1 METLAY
7 FHLALAYETPAN
19 PGLYEQRDWRNLSTQ
34 IWLYLLPVF
43 VVLGVLGMARETFAQ
58 TPLVQTF
65 DQTIQPGASGSEIT
79 VIQERLRQLGYFN
92 QSPTGN
98 FGSVTRNAVIQ
109 FQRQNGLNPDGVVG
123 SQTINL
129 LFSASA
135 RPTQFLSNGIPAT
148 TSIEGDRNQL
158 VTPRRVSE
166 LRRGDRGSQVRLL
179 QERLTDKGFYPGL
192 IDGIYGQQ
200 TEKAVRQFQ
209 RDNNFFADGNAG
221 AATLTALGIKTETS
235 TGSYVVVVPLRDQ
248 KTLLEVQQY
257 IPNAIAA
264 DSRQG
269 KYVNAGDFTSRAVA
283 ESRSNRLRSWGFDAR
298 VTYFR

>member
-1 METLAY
+1 
-7 FHLALAYETPAN
+7 
-19 PGLYEQRDWRNLSTQ
+19 
-34 IWLYLLPVF
+34 
-43 VVLGVLGMARETFAQ
+43 
-58 TPLVQTF
+58 VQTF
-65 DQTIQPGASGSEIT
+65 DQTIQQGASGSEIT

-109 FQRQNGLNPDGVVG
+109 FQRQNGLNPDGVIG

-158 VTPRRVSE
+158 VTSRRINE
-166 LRRGDRGSQVRLL
+166 LRRGDRGPQVRLL

-192 IDGIYGQQ
+192 IDGIYGTQ
-200 TEKAVRQFQ
+200 TQSAVKQFQ
-209 RDNNFFADGNAG
+209 QENNFFADGVASS
-221 AATLTALGIKTETS
+221 ATLTALGIKTDAA
-235 TGSYVVVVPLRDQ
+235 TGSYIVVVPLRDQ
-248 KTLLEVQQY
+248 NTLIQVQQY

-269 KYVNAGDFTSRAVA
+269 KYVNAGDFPSRAVA
-283 ESRSNRLRSWGFDAR
+283 ESRSNRLRSLGFDAR
-298 VTYFR
+298 VAYFR

>member
-7 FHLALAYETPAN
+7 FHLALAYEIPAN
-19 PGLYEQRDWRNLSTQ
+19 AVLYEQRDWRKLSSKVC
-34 IWLYLLPVF
+34 LYLLPVL
-43 VVLGVLGMARETFAQ
+43 VMLGILGMARATFSQ
-58 TPLVQTF
+58 TSLTQTF
-65 DQTIQPGASGSEIT
+65 EQSLEQGAKGPEVT
-79 VIQERLRQLGYFN
+79 VIQERLKQLGYFN
-92 QSPTGN
+92 QFPTGN
-98 FGSVTRNAVIQ
+98 FGSVTKNAVIQ
-109 FQRQNGLNPDGVVG
+109 FQQQNGLNPDGVVG
-123 SQTINL
+123 SQTISL
-129 LFSASA
+129 LFSPSA
-135 RPTQFLSNGIPAT
+135 RPTQFQRDSIPPT
-148 TSIEGDRNQL
+148 TSIEGDREQFR
-158 VTPRRVSE
+158 TPRRVSE

-200 TEKAVRQFQ
+200 TESAVRQFQ
-209 RDNNFFADGNAG
+209 RENNFFADGVASSG
-221 AATLTALGIKTETS
+221 TLVALGIKTEAS

-248 KTLLEVQQY
+248 KTLQEVRRY
-257 IPNAIAA
+257 IPNATEA